1 MYTGCTQ
8 GRSGPHAEVC
18 AIDAAGAQSRGATL
32 YVTLEPCAHHGAT
45 PPCADAVIAA
55 AIRRVV
61 IALEDPDP
69 RVAGQGIARM
79 RDAGIEVV
87 VGVGALEAESQL
99 AAYLHHR
106 RTGRPLVVLKL
117 AATLD
122 GFTAAPDRS
131 SQWITGPEARL
142 DAHRLRA
149 DCDAILVGAGTVR
162 ADDPSL
168 TVRLPPGE
176 FDDVEHRQPKRFVLG
191 QAPATAKVHPCTEV
205 RAPLPDVLDLL
216 GRDGVLQ
223 VMVEGGA
230 TVARDFHAAGL
241 VDRYALYLGAKMLGG
256 DDGLG
261 MFHGPG
267 VGTIMDAADLE
278 ITGVAMVG
286 TDVRID
292 ARPSAQWASL
302 AASARADY
310 HEGD

>member
-1 MYTGCTQ
+1 
-8 GRSGPHAEVC
+8 VC